1 MNFAS
6 FLLAASLVVLV
17 LVKLGKHFRPPES
30 DEQRVLYRVLEVS
43 MWGMFGICL
52 PLTLFVLW
60 RG

>member
-6 FLLAASLVVLV
+6 FLLAASMVVLV
-17 LVKLGKHFRPPES
+17 LVKLGKRYRPPET
-30 DEQRVLYRVLEVS
+30 DEQHALYRVLEVS
-43 MWGMFGICL
+43 MWSMFAFCL